1 MHTLYLSR
9 YCPHS
14 RNLTQLLEKKMYR
27 PIPLR
32 IQIQEVEAQGPPIEE
47 GIEYT
52 PTLITAEGQ
61 RFEGQAA
68 ISWITNVARLMGLP
82 QRDAQYH
89 AGNKRFVIAVLLLIL
104 LVRISCEN

>member
-1 MHTLYLSR
+1 
-9 YCPHS
+9 
-14 RNLTQLLEKKMYR
+14 MYR
-27 PIPLR
+27 PIRLR
-32 IQIQEVEAQGPPIEE
+32 IHIQEIEAQGEE
-47 GIEYT
+47 DIEYT
-52 PTLITAEGQ
+52 PTLTTAEGQ